1 MLFLERKLW
10 TETENKK
17 GKNRKN
23 YTEIYCNNPGIKYKL
38 SQVGAGKKEIG
49 CLDLKA
55 MIEIDTLKI
64 AVLLN
69 GGVKEK

>member
-1 MLFLERKLW
+1 M
-10 TETENKK
+10 
-17 GKNRKN
+17 
-23 YTEIYCNNPGIKYKL
+23 

-55 MIEIDTLKI
+55 IIEIDTLEI